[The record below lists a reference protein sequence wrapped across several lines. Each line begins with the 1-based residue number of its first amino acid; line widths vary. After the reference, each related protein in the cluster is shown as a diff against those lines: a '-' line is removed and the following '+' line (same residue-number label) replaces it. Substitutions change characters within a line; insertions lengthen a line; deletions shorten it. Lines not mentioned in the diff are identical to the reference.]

1 MLLKPQLWVY
11 LLFFSSPRGAK
22 NGLTYVN
29 PAQKTL
35 ELECCLAWAQAKVTI
50 HLYFSNSKQNL
61 SEILVEVV

>member
-35 ELECCLAWAQAKVTI
+35 ELECCLAQPKLSIIV
-50 HLYFSNSKQNL
+50 FSSTTPG
-61 SEILVEVV
+61 ILKDDPV